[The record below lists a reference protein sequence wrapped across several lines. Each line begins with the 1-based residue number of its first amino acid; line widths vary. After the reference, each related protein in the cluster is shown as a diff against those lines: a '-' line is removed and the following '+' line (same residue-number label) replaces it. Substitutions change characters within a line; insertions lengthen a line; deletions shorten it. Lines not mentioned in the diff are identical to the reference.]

1 MKYSV
6 ALVDMYTWQWI
17 YEHPNATA
25 NELKETVIDNAKN
38 IWNKYYA
45 PVFGIKNEPI
55 LAIYSHMINDPLYL
69 PNYPI
74 GHIISFQ
81 LEEFLKDKTFGKE
94 IIRIYSIGRLT
105 PQVWMQKAIG
115 QNISI
120 EPLLNEIKL
129 SIEKIK

>member
-1 MKYSV
+1 
-6 ALVDMYTWQWI
+6 MYTWQWI
-17 YEHPNATA
+17 YEHPQATA
-25 NELKETVIDNAKN
+25 DELKETVINNAKN

-45 PVFGIKNEPI
+45 PVFGKKDETI

-81 LEEFLKDKTFGKE
+81 LEEYLKDKTFGKE
-94 IIRIYSIGRLT
+94 IIRMYSLGKLT

-115 QNISI
+115 ENISI
-120 EPLLNEIKL
+120 DPLLNATKISL
-129 SIEKIK
+129 NKIK